1 MRLRRDSHCGSAN
14 VLGIRSVVP
23 LDRAYHAPVRRIV
36 LALLLLALVP
46 AAAQAESACWRSR
59 VAKADRVARSRAGDV
74 TFAVIDNA
82 GHIHGKRYTRPVR
95 GVSTIK
101 SLLLLT
107 YLREPSV
114 RRRSLTGA
122 EKDLLTR
129 MITVSDNGAASTM
142 IGRLGRAKIERE
154 ARRIGMR
161 SFHLVS
167 GFWGLSPTTARDQ
180 AVLFRRLD
188 ANLPRRHRTF
198 ARRLFRSIVR
208 YQRWGVPRG
217 APRGWHV
224 FFKGGWGYG
233 TGKAVH
239 QGARLEHG
247 GTVLGLGVTTFGNSG
262 TSYGATTIERVTKAL
277 LRPRPCA
284 S

>member
-1 MRLRRDSHCGSAN
+1 VRDAAYDAA
-14 VLGIRSVVP
+14 VRS
-23 LDRAYHAPVRRIV
+23 IV
-36 LALLLLALVP
+36 LALLVLVLVP
-46 AAAQAESACWRSR
+46 AAAHGRSACWTKR
-59 VAKADRVARSRAGDV
+59 VARADAVARSRAGDV

-82 GHIHGKRYTRPVR
+82 GHLHGRRYGRPVR

-107 YLREPSV
+107 FLHQSSV
-114 RRRSLTGA
+114 RRRPLTGA

-142 IGRLGRAKIERE
+142 IARLGRTKIEAE
-154 ARRIGMR
+154 ARHIGMR

-188 ANLPRRHRTF
+188 GNLPRRHRTF
-198 ARRLFRSIVR
+198 ARRLFASIVS

-217 APRGWHV
+217 APRGWRV
-224 FFKGGWGYG
+224 LFKGGWGYG

-239 QGARLEHG
+239 QGARLERH
-247 GTVLGLGVTTFGNSG
+247 GTVLGLGITTFGNSG
-262 TSYGATTIERVTKAL
+262 TDYGATTIELVTRAL

>member
-1 MRLRRDSHCGSAN
+1 MRLRRYSRCGSEN
-14 VLGIRSVVP
+14 MLGHPVIVP
-23 LDRAYHAPVRRIV
+23 RERAYHAPVRRIA
-36 LALLLLALVP
+36 LAVLLLVLVP
-46 AAAQAESACWRSR
+46 AAANAESACWRNR

-82 GHIHGKRYTRPVR
+82 GHIHGKRTTRPVR

-114 RRRSLTGA
+114 RRRSLSGS

-129 MITVSDNGAASTM
+129 MITVSDNGAASTL

-188 ANLPRRHRTF
+188 GNLPRRHRTF
-198 ARRLFRSIVR
+198 ARRLFRSIVS

-224 FFKGGWGYG
+224 F
-233 TGKAVH
+233 
-239 QGARLEHG
+239 
-247 GTVLGLGVTTFGNSG
+247 
-262 TSYGATTIERVTKAL
+262 
-277 LRPRPCA
+277 
-284 S
+284 